1 MSKRKS
7 YDGDNDKHDAEDEYL
22 DNFFLPII
30 FHNLKNYDA
39 HFVMKHFEKIHVERR
54 TKKNTVYYDDVK
66 VIPLNSEKYMTIEID
81 YIRFLDSYQ
90 FLSTSLDHLVTLLLK
105 SGREKFVETTT
116 HPKNHDDLVFAKA
129 VYPYSYMTSI
139 KNSKKS
145 NFHP

>member
-1 MSKRKS
+1 M
-7 YDGDNDKHDAEDEYL
+7 
-22 DNFFLPII
+22 DNFFLPVI
-30 FHNLKNYDA
+30 FHNVKNYDA

-66 VIPLNSEKYMTIEID
+66 VIPLNSEKYMTFEIG

-90 FLSTSLDHLVTLLLK
+90 FLSTSLDNLVSLLLK

-116 HPKNHDDLVFAKA
+116 YLKDHDDLVFAKG
-129 VYPYSYMTSI
+129 VYPYSYMTTVE
-139 KNSKKS
+139 KFKEP